1 MEIVI
6 FNECIGYS
14 RQMHITRNDSCPFLI
29 FLLGFDDHSP
39 EEVRLKAYEAQAS
52 GQIDGYVSYHLIYIG
67 ILTSLL

>member
-14 RQMHITRNDSCPFLI
+14 RQTRIARNDSFS